1 MKSFLEHR
9 AGPHIDLLKRMNQ
22 PGKKS
27 KEQKLRMEA
36 GALTLRAAEAAPVNF
51 DHESEIIRHPQHGI
65 GSVPIPLNMMSTP
78 VISVLDDD
86 ERDKAAAARIPL
98 RVELRKLI
106 KLKNQKR
113 NNLNTLKDNK

>member
-9 AGPHIDLLKRMNQ
+9 ADPHIDLLRTMNR

-27 KEQKLRMEA
+27 EEQKLRMRA
-36 GALTLRAAEAAPVNF
+36 GVETARAAEGIPVTF
-51 DHESEIIRHPQHGI
+51 DTESGIIRHPQHGI

-86 ERDKAAAARIPL
+86 EKDKAAAARIPL
-98 RVELRKLI
+98 RKELRKLI
-106 KLKNQKR
+106 QLKKS
-113 NNLNTLKDNK
+113 KNK